1 MQVCRAL
8 LSFQVQCS
16 LTACIMVISEKALY
30 FLIVPRSIKSLN
42 THPDPHSSKYIQQRQ
57 QGRHSFASLFEIHP
71 QPLESFCSR
80 SACRRSGLAAACW
93 WIGGA
98 NLFLPKRPLC
108 PEVSGFNW
116 LVHTFSSRVW
126 LVTLPFQPTPPLLFG
141 SWCQQGWKCFNSL
154 TVLLLASSTTG
165 RTVGG
170 KLLILKADFVGGG
183 GGSERI

>member
-8 LSFQVQCS
+8 LAFQVQHS
-16 LTACIMVISEKALY
+16 LTACIMVISEQASY
-30 FLIVPRSIKSLN
+30 FLIVPGSMKGLN
-42 THPDPHSSKYIQQRQ
+42 THPDPHSSKYIQRRQ
-57 QGRHSFASLFEIHP
+57 QGRHSFASLFEMHQGAP

-80 SACRRSGLAAACW
+80 SACSRPGLAAACW

-108 PEVSGFNW
+108 PEVSGLNW

-126 LVTLPFQPTPPLLFG
+126 LVTLPPQPTPPLLFG
-141 SWCQQGWKCFNSL
+141 SWCQQSWKWFNSL
-154 TVLLLASSTTG
+154 TVLLLAGSTIG

-170 KLLILKADFVGGG
+170 
-183 GGSERI
+183 